1 MALSLI
7 GETLDIHSGGVDRVF
22 PHHENEIAQSEAAT
36 GKKFVNYWVHNEHL
50 LVDGKKMSKSLHNFY
65 TLKDVGEKGIDPLAL
80 RYLFLTAHYRD
91 KLNFTWEALS
101 AAQNAVQRLQSQ
113 ISNIPPQAR
122 LATGGKSQ
130 SDISNVKSEMRQ
142 DFEKMLIDRVNND
155 LNTPQALAVMWDM
168 LKSNIIDSEK
178 YSLMLEFDKVLGL
191 ELDKTPKQEPIPQEV
206 MNLQKERDELRKT
219 GDFNQADKLRKEIEN
234 MGYTVK
240 DTEGGTVITKK

>member
-1 MALSLI
+1 
-7 GETLDIHSGGVDRVF
+7 
-22 PHHENEIAQSEAAT
+22 
-36 GKKFVNYWVHNEHL
+36 
-50 LVDGKKMSKSLHNFY
+50 
-65 TLKDVGEKGIDPLAL
+65 
-80 RYLFLTAHYRD
+80 
-91 KLNFTWEALS
+91 
-101 AAQNAVQRLQSQ
+101 
-113 ISNIPPQAR
+113 
-122 LATGGKSQ
+122 
-130 SDISNVKSEMRQ
+130 
-142 DFEKMLIDRVNND
+142 MLIYSDNND